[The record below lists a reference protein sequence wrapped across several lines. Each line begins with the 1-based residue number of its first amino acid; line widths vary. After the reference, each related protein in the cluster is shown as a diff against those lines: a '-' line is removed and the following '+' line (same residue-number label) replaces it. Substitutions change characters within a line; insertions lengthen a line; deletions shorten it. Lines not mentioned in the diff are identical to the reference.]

1 MSSPPSSSAPRKRG
15 VQVPPHDGWTL
26 QQSRVDQEQMVH
38 GEDATRGAPS
48 KWSRRVGDRTPTTTR
63 TCRPCQASW
72 KVAGLLLVE
81 VLSSLRGA
89 RPARRLAR
97 SLARRVASGRSLP
110 RPIPGW
116 SRPPGGSRSSRTP
129 TPSASWSVAWRRHRS
144 CPAGSTRRRSGDGSC
159 LGPMT
164 RRSPGTG
171 AADGQR
177 AAARADPVLPPR
189 RLEQDCSAATVV
201 SPMCVENHNQGVT
214 GITDN

>member
-15 VQVPPHDGWTL
+15 VQVPPHDEWTL

-38 GEDATRGAPS
+38 GDDATGVLPPS
-48 KWSRRVGDRTPTTTR
+48 GLAALAIARRRVPALAALARRAGRWLGS
-63 TCRPCQASW
+63 SW
-72 KVAGLLLVE
+72 WRSCPAC
-81 VLSSLRGA
+81 GA

-97 SLARRVASGRSLP
+97 SLARRVVSGRSLP

-129 TPSASWSVAWRRHRS
+129 TASASWSVAWRRHRS
-144 CPAGSTRRRSGDGSC
+144 CPAGSTRRRSSDWSC
-159 LGPMT
+159 LGPIT
-164 RRSPGTG
+164 RPSPGTG

-189 RLEQDCSAATVV
+189 RLEQDSSAATVV
-201 SPMCVENHNQGVT
+201 SLMCVENHNQGVT